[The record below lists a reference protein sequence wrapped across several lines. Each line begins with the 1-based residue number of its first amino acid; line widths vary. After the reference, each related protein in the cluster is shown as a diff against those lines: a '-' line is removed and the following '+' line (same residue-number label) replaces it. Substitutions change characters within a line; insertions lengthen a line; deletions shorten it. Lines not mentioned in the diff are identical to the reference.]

1 MSTIGIIAEF
11 NPLHNGHEYLISKA
25 KTLGNVVCVMS
36 GNFVQR
42 GDFSIYPKETRF
54 AAALNCGCD
63 LIAELPTPW
72 AMSTAQN
79 FAFGSV
85 FILNALGCDTIMF
98 GSECGKIEPL
108 LSIADI
114 LESENFSSYLADE
127 LKKGIT
133 FAAARENAV
142 KSCGGDYLL
151 LSGANNNLALEYIL
165 AARKINKNLK
175 FKTVK
180 RLGAMHDTLCED
192 TFVSATLLR
201 EKIKNGDLN
210 FLQKHTPKAAYTL
223 YENSPVCSID
233 GKDLSIL
240 SLLRKK
246 GENEFKS
253 LPDISEGLD
262 NKIYNSIRL
271 ATSLEELYNNIKVKR
286 YTLARI
292 RRLVLCAALDID
304 NSFFLKNPPY
314 IRIGGMNKMGEK
326 ILKIA
331 TKSSPVPIVVKP
343 AQIEALDDISKKLFE
358 LENKATD
365 LYNLFLSAPQKCGS
379 EYTRKIIKTE

>member
-25 KTLGNVVCVMS
+25 KKLGNVVCVMS

-42 GDFSIYPKETRF
+42 GDFSVYPKEIRF
-54 AAALNCGCD
+54 ESALACGCD
-63 LIAELPTPW
+63 LVAELPTPW

-79 FAFGSV
+79 FALGSV

-98 GSECGKIEPL
+98 GSECGEIEPL
-108 LSIADI
+108 ISIADI
-114 LESENFSSYLADE
+114 LESKSFSLRLAEE

-142 KSCGGDYLL
+142 KLCGGDYSL
-151 LSGANNNLALEYIL
+151 LSGTNNNLAIEYIL
-165 AARKINKNLK
+165 AARNINKALK
-175 FKTVK
+175 FKTIK
-180 RLGAMHDTLCED
+180 RLGAMHDTLRED

-201 EKIKNGDLN
+201 EKIKEADLK
-210 FLQKHTPKAAYTL
+210 FLEKHTPKSAYEL
-223 YENSPVCSID
+223 YKNSPVCSID

-246 GENEFKS
+246 SEIEFKN

-271 ATSLEELYNNIKVKR
+271 ATSLEELYNSIKVKR

-292 RRLVLCAALDID
+292 RRLVLCAALDVN
-304 NSFFLKNPPY
+304 NSFFLKTPPY
-314 IRIGGMNKMGEK
+314 IRIGGMNKKGEK
-326 ILKIA
+326 ILKNA
-331 TKSSPVPIVVKP
+331 TKNSPVPIVVKP
-343 AQIEALDDISKKLFE
+343 AQINALDDVSKSLFE
-358 LENKATD
+358 TENRATD